1 MRILLITNHF
11 HPEEFR
17 CNDLAFAL
25 AERGHK
31 VTVLTAIPD
40 YPQGKFPKG
49 YGIFRKRVEQVRG
62 VKVLR
67 SFIIPRG
74 NGGKLRLML
83 NYGSSLLAQC
93 WDALWLSL
101 FGRYDYVLVHE
112 TSPVMVGVPGVIV
125 SKLRR
130 APMDF
135 WVLDL
140 WPESLQDAG
149 GVNNPKILGFFGG
162 LTKWIYKHS
171 RKILISSRGFK
182 DSICEMGDFEGKL
195 VYFPNWADVALGG
208 PSTGSGTAE
217 AERSFASPFDKLRAG
232 FRMTDSRNSM
242 LPEGFRVMFAGN
254 IGEAQDMESL
264 MGAALVLKD
273 DKDIQFCIVG
283 DGRKRPWVEEFVKE
297 HGLEATVH
305 LLGRHPIEAM
315 PAFFAAA
322 DVMLVTLKD
331 SRIFN
336 RTAPAKLQAYMNAGK
351 PIAAMINGE
360 GASVIAEAGCGY
372 SVAAGDS
379 EAFAELLRR
388 MRSLEPSGLAAMGA
402 RGKDYC
408 SLNFDFGRSVATIET
423 LMACPSTASTSST
436 SSSGIGITG
445 QAQ

>member
-49 YGIFRKRVEQVRG
+49 YGIFRKRIERVRG

-93 WDALWLSL
+93 WDALWLGL

-125 SKLRR
+125 SKLRG

-195 VYFPNWADVALGG
+195 VYFPNWADVALGAPAGELVEPPALRQAQG
-208 PSTGSGTAE
+208 PVLRLSSGEIT
-217 AERSFASPFDKLRAG
+217 
-232 FRMTDSRNSM
+232 

-264 MGAALVLKD
+264 MGAALALKEE
-273 DKDIQFCIVG
+273 KDIQFCIVG

-315 PAFFAAA
+315 PVFFAAA

-351 PIAAMINGE
+351 PIAAMMNGE

-379 EAFAELLRR
+379 EAFAALLKR
-388 MRSLEPSGLAAMGA
+388 MRSLEPSELAAMGA

-408 SLNFDFGRSVATIET
+408 SLNFDFGRSVATIEA
-423 LMACPSTASTSST
+423 LMAGPSTASTSST

>member
-49 YGIFRKRVEQVRG
+49 YGIFRKRIERVRG

-74 NGGKLRLML
+74 DGGKFRLML

-93 WDALWLSL
+93 WDALWLGL
-101 FGRYDYVLVHE
+101 FGRYEYVLVHE

-162 LTKWIYKHS
+162 LTRWIYKHS
-171 RKILISSRGFK
+171 RKILISSRGFR
-182 DSICEMGDFEGKL
+182 DSICEMGNFGGKL
-195 VYFPNWADVALGG
+195 VYFPNWADVALGT
-208 PSTGSGTAE
+208 PSTGSGTAAPAGE
-217 AERSFASPFDKLRAG
+217 LVELPALRQAQG
-232 FRMTDSRNSM
+232 PQGPAATGPSTGSGAAATSGTGM
-242 LPEGFRVMFAGN
+242 LPDGFRVMFAGN
-254 IGEAQDMESL
+254 IGEAQDMEGL
-264 MGAALVLKD
+264 LGAALVLKEE
-273 DKDIQFCIVG
+273 KDIQFCIVG

-315 PAFFAAA
+315 PAFFASA

-351 PIAAMINGE
+351 PIAAMMNGE

-379 EAFAELLRR
+379 EAFAALLRR
-388 MRSLEPSGLAAMGA
+388 MRSLGPSDLAALGS
-402 RGKDYC
+402 RGKEYC
-408 SLNFDFGRSVATIET
+408 SLHFDFARSVALIEE
-423 LMACPSTASTSST
+423 LM
-436 SSSGIGITG
+436 GM
-445 QAQ
+445 